1 MSGFG
6 YTTAIAATFG
16 IAFGIVGGL
25 KVAPSAAAWA
35 SRTVLPQ
42 AFDKSVFD
50 QTIFD
55 NWGKRLSSLQ
65 RQPAE
70 PDPELD
76 EPNTQVNALS
86 SPAARDYNR
95 AMELADQAVSAY
107 LAARE
112 ADEGDRSLAFTRRE
126 QFLWRASLQ
135 KLAAIPQGSNL
146 YEQAATKREQYQ
158 RLLATAD
165 SKLFRAERAF
175 LTDILSGIR
184 VNPDLVHITLCQID
198 PADTRLSAQLASQS
212 ASQSASQTGD
222 SQEDSQVQ
230 ADQLDG
236 DLCRHH
242 QGDQPM
248 ASPASLIKVPVA
260 IALMHKVTAEKIDL
274 DSEIY
279 IDPGNFTE
287 DAQGA
292 IIEVGN
298 EYPLRKVMASMI
310 NQSNN
315 TATNQ
320 LIDYVGRDYIAKAL
334 NDLGYNDTYAGHKLV
349 GDRVM
354 PQNPGSRG
362 NRLTTNTM
370 TSMMVQIYQLETPG
384 DEELV
389 SALVSQHDQ
398 ELGYEALKD
407 LGPAVHWIGEKTG
420 QNNRV
425 LGSTLAMKIG
435 EQRYALTVALDNSG
449 DVAAMQE
456 IIRAIAAHLLD
467 TGPLSGRVER

>member
-50 QTIFD
+50 QAIFD
-55 NWGKRLSSLQ
+55 DWGKWLPGLQ

-70 PDPELD
+70 PDPEL

-165 SKLFRAERAF
+165 GKLSRAESAF
-175 LTDILSGIR
+175 LTDILSGIQ
-184 VNPDLVHITLCQID
+184 VNPDTVHITLCQID
-198 PADTRLSAQLASQS
+198 PADTRLSAQPV
-212 ASQSASQTGD
+212 SQSASQTGD
-222 SQEDSQVQ
+222 SQKESQAQ
-230 ADQLDG
+230 ADQIDG

-274 DSEIY
+274 DGKIY

-292 IIEVGN
+292 TIEVGN

-320 LIDYVGRDYIAKAL
+320 LIDYVGRDYIAQAL
-334 NDLGYNDTYAGHKLV
+334 SDMGYADTYAGHKLV
-349 GDRVM
+349 GDQVM
-354 PQNPGSRG
+354 PQNPGSQG

-370 TSMMVQIYQLETPG
+370 TAMMVQIYQLETPG

-456 IIRAIAAHLLD
+456 IIREIATHLLE
-467 TGPLSGRVER
+467 TGPLSGRIER

>member
-42 AFDKSVFD
+42 AFDRSVFD
-50 QTIFD
+50 PAIFD
-55 NWGKRLSSLQ
+55 DWGKWPSSLQ
-65 RQPAE
+65 RQSAE
-70 PDPELD
+70 PTDPEL
-76 EPNTQVNALS
+76 EPNTPVNALS

-107 LAARE
+107 LTARE
-112 ADEGDRSLAFTRRE
+112 SDEGDRSLAFIRRE

-146 YEQAATKREQYQ
+146 YKQAAIKREQYQ

-165 SKLFRAERAF
+165 GKLFQAESAF
-175 LTDILSGIR
+175 LTDILSGIQ

-198 PADTRLSAQLASQS
+198 PVETRLSAQTVSQS
-212 ASQSASQTGD
+212 ASQQD
-222 SQEDSQVQ
+222 SQAQSGQI
-230 ADQLDG
+230 DG

-242 QGDQPM
+242 RGDQPM

-260 IALMHKVTAEKIDL
+260 VALMHKVTAEKIDL

-292 IIEVGN
+292 VIEVGN
-298 EYPLRKVMASMI
+298 EYPLRKVMSSMI

-334 NDLGYNDTYAGHKLV
+334 NDLGYTDTYAGHKLI

-370 TSMMVQIYQLETPG
+370 TAMMVQIYQLETPG

-425 LGSTLAMKIG
+425 LGSTLAVKIG
-435 EQRYALTVALDNSG
+435 EERYALTVALDHSG
-449 DVAAMQE
+449 DVVAMQQS
-456 IIRAIAAHLLD
+456 IRAIAAHLLE

>member
-1 MSGFG
+1 
-6 YTTAIAATFG
+6 
-16 IAFGIVGGL
+16 
-25 KVAPSAAAWA
+25 
-35 SRTVLPQ
+35 
-42 AFDKSVFD
+42 
-50 QTIFD
+50 
-55 NWGKRLSSLQ
+55 
-65 RQPAE
+65 
-70 PDPELD
+70 
-76 EPNTQVNALS
+76 
-86 SPAARDYNR
+86 
-95 AMELADQAVSAY
+95 
-107 LAARE
+107 
-112 ADEGDRSLAFTRRE
+112 
-126 QFLWRASLQ
+126 
-135 KLAAIPQGSNL
+135 
-146 YEQAATKREQYQ
+146 
-158 RLLATAD
+158 
-165 SKLFRAERAF
+165 
-175 LTDILSGIR
+175 TDILSGIR
-184 VNPDLVHITLCQID
+184 VNPDLVHVTLCQID
-198 PADTRLSAQLASQS
+198 PVETRLSAHTVSQ
-212 ASQSASQTGD
+212 QD
-222 SQEDSQVQ
+222 SQAQSGQI
-230 ADQLDG
+230 DG

-242 QGDQPM
+242 RGDQPM

-260 IALMHKVTAEKIDL
+260 VALMHKVTAEEIDL

-292 IIEVGN
+292 VIEVGN
-298 EYPLRKVMASMI
+298 EYPLRKVMSSMI

-334 NDLGYNDTYAGHKLV
+334 NDLGYTDTYAGHKLV

-354 PQNPGSRG
+354 PQNSGSRG

-370 TSMMVQIYQLETPG
+370 TAMMVQIYQLETPG

-425 LGSTLAMKIG
+425 LGSTLAVKIG
-435 EQRYALTVALDNSG
+435 EERYALTVALDHSG
-449 DVAAMQE
+449 DVVAMQQ
-456 IIRAIAAHLLD
+456 IIRAIAAHLLE

>member
-42 AFDKSVFD
+42 AFDRSVFD
-50 QTIFD
+50 QAIFD
-55 NWGKRLSSLQ
+55 DWGKRLSSLQ
-65 RQPAE
+65 RQSAE
-70 PDPELD
+70 PTEPEL
-76 EPNTQVNALS
+76 EPNTPVNALS

-107 LAARE
+107 LTARE
-112 ADEGDRSLAFTRRE
+112 SDEGDRSLAFIRRE

-165 SKLFRAERAF
+165 GKLFQAESAF

-198 PADTRLSAQLASQS
+198 PVETRLSAQTVSQ
-212 ASQSASQTGD
+212 QD
-222 SQEDSQVQ
+222 SQAQSGQI
-230 ADQLDG
+230 DG

-242 QGDQPM
+242 RGDQPM

-260 IALMHKVTAEKIDL
+260 VALMHKVTAEEIDL

-292 IIEVGN
+292 VIEVGN
-298 EYPLRKVMASMI
+298 EYPLRKVMSSMI

-334 NDLGYNDTYAGHKLV
+334 NDLGYTDTYAGHKLI

-370 TSMMVQIYQLETPG
+370 TAMMVQIYQLETPG

-425 LGSTLAMKIG
+425 LGSTLAVKIG
-435 EQRYALTVALDNSG
+435 EERYALTVALDHSG
-449 DVAAMQE
+449 DVVAMQQS
-456 IIRAIAAHLLD
+456 IRAIAAHLLE

>member
-16 IAFGIVGGL
+16 IALGIVGGL
-25 KVAPSAAAWA
+25 KVAPSAATWA

-42 AFDKSVFD
+42 TFDRS
-50 QTIFD
+50 IFD
-55 NWGKRLSSLQ
+55 TAIFDSLGERISGRQ
-65 RQPAE
+65 GQPAE
-70 PDPELD
+70 LTAAEA
-76 EPNTQVNALS
+76 EPTALLNTLS
-86 SPAARDYNR
+86 SPAARDYSR

-112 ADEGDRSLAFTRRE
+112 ADERDRSLAFTRRE

-135 KLAAIPQGSNL
+135 KLTAIPKSSDL
-146 YEQAATKREQYQ
+146 YGPAAAKREQYQ
-158 RLLATAD
+158 LLLATAE
-165 SKLFRAERAF
+165 SKLSQANSAF
-175 LTDILSGIR
+175 LTEILNDVQ
-184 VNPDLVHITLCQID
+184 VNPDQVHITLCQID
-198 PADTRLSAQLASQS
+198 PLDTRLSAQLASQKDD
-212 ASQSASQTGD
+212 QKNG
-222 SQEDSQVQ
+222 Q
-230 ADQLDG
+230 AHVGQLDAN
-236 DLCRHH
+236 LCRHH

-260 IALMHKVTAEKIDL
+260 IALMHKVSTEKIDL
-274 DSEIY
+274 NGKIY

-287 DAQGA
+287 DAEGA
-292 IIEVGN
+292 TIEVGN

-320 LIDYVGRDYIAKAL
+320 LIDYVGRDYIAQAL
-334 NDLGYNDTYAGHKLV
+334 SDMGYADTYAGHKLV
-349 GDRVM
+349 GDQVM
-354 PQNPGSRG
+354 PQNPGSQG

-370 TSMMVQIYQLETPG
+370 TAMMVQIYQLETPG

-398 ELGYEALKD
+398 ELGYKALAD

-420 QNNRV
+420 QNNQV

-449 DVAAMQE
+449 DVAAMQQ
-456 IIRAIAAHLLD
+456 IIRAIAAHLLE